1 MWGMKMILKELVHP
15 CVETESG
22 NGIMENEKGF
32 ELEAERKREARRKET
47 LPVPV
52 QLSAVLLGNSL

>member
-1 MWGMKMILKELVHP
+1 MILKELVHP